1 MPDFTLELWKLA
13 FEPHGNFRFEEIID
27 DAMVKWGL
35 APKMGACRSERLVSH
50 EHPNLFHVNRAV
62 GSLVGNALGYGTV
75 IGETCDC
82 QIGDGCKYRSS
93 RDDRVTF
100 AGK

>member
-50 EHPNLFHVNRAV
+50 EHPNLVHVNRAV

-75 IGETCDC
+75 IGTKPA
-82 QIGDGCKYRSS
+82 IVKSGTAASIARRG
-93 RDDRVTF
+93 TT
-100 AGK
+100 A